1 MQKAL
6 EMKKSKSKSLD
17 RYHRDVY
24 FPDWTNTSL
33 KGFAKG
39 VQTHGS
45 ISFSLHALI
54 KIVEYM
60 VEYGKRFVMFL
71 VKTIRQGVLKTENVF
86 EFYAEEDVIKKACFR
101 ISSSEIPVDIVLVIS
116 ADGVVVT
123 AFVINK
129 GDNHT
134 TLDEKMYE
142 RKP

>member
-1 MQKAL
+1 
-6 EMKKSKSKSLD
+6 MKVSKSKGLK
-17 RYHRDVY
+17 RYHKDVY
-24 FPDWTNTSL
+24 FPDWASTSL

-39 VQTHGS
+39 VQIHGS
-45 ISFSLHALI
+45 IAFSLHALE
-54 KIVEYM
+54 KVVDYGT
-60 VEYGKRFVMFL
+60 EYGKKFVKFL
-71 VKTIRQGVLKTENVF
+71 VKTIRQGILKTDNVF
-86 EFYAEEDVIKKACFR
+86 EFYAEDTGIKKACFR
-101 ISSSEIPVDIVLVIS
+101 ISSSEVPVDLVLVIS